1 MEKIKIEEYAT
12 AAKEDIEIGELAPS
26 EPLKNE
32 YTNKLEDM
40 SAQTPLQAQS
50 PIEEHD

>member
-1 MEKIKIEEYAT
+1 M
-12 AAKEDIEIGELAPS
+12 GELASAEPS
-26 EPLKNE
+26 EIE
-32 YTNKLEDM
+32 YTNNLDDM